1 MGENNLKG
9 SLRMAYQVKD
19 NALILV
25 AVLPSVRDYE
35 IARLLG
41 WYRIP
46 LRMAPKIV
54 AVDMLAFY
62 QPGSFGIEHRWQ
74 IEHVAEVKGV
84 ELTTRAELL
93 REERDH
99 PRAKEEYYRLSIGP
113 LQKLAT
119 PLPAEKW
126 KRITFFYTLGDLFNR
141 AREIKDLVVRNEDR
155 SVLWNTL
162 RERQNQP
169 SFGGSQTS
177 LPLDMDIS
185 LLSLLPGGAGMDEE
199 PGMLEEI

>member
-1 MGENNLKG
+1 
-9 SLRMAYQVKD
+9 MANVIND

-25 AVLPSVRDYE
+25 AVLPTVRDYE

-62 QPGSFGIEHRWQ
+62 QPASFGVDHRWR
-74 IEHVAEVKGV
+74 IEHVAQVKGV

-93 REERDH
+93 REEKDH
-99 PRAKEEYYRLSIGP
+99 PRANEEYYKLSIGP
-113 LQKLAT
+113 LQHLEPT
-119 PLPAEKW
+119 LPAEKW
-126 KRITFFYTLGDLFNR
+126 KRITFFYTLGSLFNG
-141 AREIKDLVVRNEDR
+141 ASEIKDLVVKNEER
-155 SVLWNTL
+155 EVLWNTL

-169 SFGGSQTS
+169 TIYAPPET
-177 LPLDMDIS
+177 LPMELDMHMLTQI
-185 LLSLLPGGAGMDEE
+185 LSGAGADED
-199 PGMLEEI
+199 PGLFEDI

>member
-1 MGENNLKG
+1 MTN
-9 SLRMAYQVKD
+9 QVNE

-62 QPGSFGIEHRWQ
+62 QPGTFGVDHRWQ

-93 REERDH
+93 REEADH
-99 PRAKEEYYRLSIGP
+99 PRAKEEYYKLSIGP
-113 LQKLAT
+113 LQKLAA
-119 PLPAEKW
+119 PLPAERW
-126 KRITFFYTLGDLFNR
+126 KRITFFYTLGELFN
-141 AREIKDLVVRNEDR
+141 AADDIKDLVVRNEDR
-155 SVLWNTL
+155 AILWNTL
-162 RERQNQP
+162 RERQSVP
-169 SFGGSQTS
+169 SIYGTPGA
-177 LPLDMDIS
+177 LPQDMDAS
-185 LLSLLPGGAGMDEE
+185 LLSFFLGGAGLDEE
-199 PGMLEEI
+199 PSQLEEI